1 MGFMD
6 EVRKAGKG
14 IKRAFCDVLSAP
26 FVKEMCDTCANM
38 YRLGWDERNG
48 GNISCMLD
56 EKEVGEYLDLNDV
69 KRVIPLAGVNEASF
83 DTSPLVGK
91 IFIVTG
97 TGKYFKNVKDDP
109 ETNLGIVRIA
119 EDNKGVELLWG
130 YKDGGRPTSELPSH
144 LMCHIARLKVD
155 PENRVVMHS
164 HPTHTLAMNY
174 VHELDEKKFTHTL
187 WEMCTE
193 CIVVFPEGVGI
204 LPWML
209 CGTNEI
215 GEATAKKMNDFRL
228 VVWAMHGI
236 YGAGKTMDETFGLIE
251 TVEKAAQI
259 YMLTCNRPRINTIK
273 DEDMKK
279 LVELFG
285 VKCREDFLDIKKK

>member
-1 MGFMD
+1 MGIID
-6 EVRKAGKG
+6 DIKKAGRSLVRK
-14 IKRAFCDVLSAP
+14 DVLTAP
-26 FVKEMCDTCANM
+26 FVAEMKSTTANM

-48 GNISCMLD
+48 GNISYLLD
-56 EKEVGEYLDLNDV
+56 ENEVAEYLDLENV
-69 KRVIPLAGVNEASF
+69 VRAIPTGFVVPE
-83 DTSPLVGK
+83 LVGK

-97 TGKYFKNVKDDP
+97 TGKYFKNVQSDP
-109 ETNLGIVRIA
+109 ENNLGIIRIA
-119 EDNKGVELLWG
+119 ADGTTAELLWG
-130 YKDGGRPTSELPSH
+130 FADGGRFTSELPSH
-144 LMCHIARLKVD
+144 LMCHAARLRVD
-155 PENRVVMHS
+155 PENRVVMHC

-193 CIVVFPEGVGI
+193 CIVVFPDGVGI

-236 YGAGKTMDETFGLIE
+236 YGTGKTMDETFGLIE

-259 YMLTCNRPRINTIK
+259 YMLTAHLPRKNTIK
-273 DEDMKK
+273 DSQMR
-279 LVELFG
+279 ELAEFFK
-285 VKCREDFLDIKKK
+285 VDYRKDFLK

>member
-1 MGFMD
+1 MKDIFT
-6 EVRKAGKG
+6 
-14 IKRAFCDVLSAP
+14 AP
-26 FVKEMCDTCANM
+26 FVEEMKRTTANM

-48 GNISCMLD
+48 GNISYML
-56 EKEVGEYLDLNDV
+56 EEEEVAEYLDLHKV
-69 KRVIPLAGVNEASF
+69 IRTIPLAGVNAANF
-83 DTSPLVGK
+83 DTAPIEGK

-97 TGKYFKNVKDDP
+97 TGKYFKNVEFDP
-109 ETNLGIVRIA
+109 ETNLGIVRVA
-119 EDNKGVELLWG
+119 KNGTGVELLWG
-130 YKDGGRPTSELPSH
+130 FKDGGRPTSEFPAH
-144 LMCHIARLKVD
+144 LMSHMARLKVD
-155 PENRVVMHS
+155 PLNRVVMHC
-164 HPTHTLAMNY
+164 HPTNTLAMNF

-209 CGTNEI
+209 CGTNSI

-236 YGAGKTMDETFGLIE
+236 YGAGKNMDETFGLIE

-259 YMLTCNRPRINTIK
+259 YMLTCNRPRINTIS
-273 DEDMKK
+273 DSQMKE
-279 LVELFG
+279 LVDLFQIE
-285 VKCREDFLDIKKK
+285 KQTRMDFLNLDE

>member
-1 MGFMD
+1 MKNIFN
-6 EVRKAGKG
+6 
-14 IKRAFCDVLSAP
+14 AP
-26 FVKEMCDTCANM
+26 FVMEMRSTCANM

-48 GNISCMLD
+48 GNISYMLD
-56 EKEVGEYLDLNDV
+56 EKEVAEYLDINNVL
-69 KRVIPLAGVNEASF
+69 RTIPLGF
-83 DTSPLVGK
+83 DAAALVGK

-97 TGKYFKNVKDDP
+97 TGKYFKNVYDDP
-109 ETNLGIVRIA
+109 ETNLGIIKIA
-119 EDNKGVELLWG
+119 DDGKNAELLWG
-130 YKDGGRPTSELPSH
+130 YADGGRFTSELPAH
-144 LMCHIARLKVD
+144 LMSHIARLSVD

-193 CIVVFPEGVGI
+193 CIVVFPDGVGV

-215 GEATAKKMNDFRL
+215 GEATAEKMKEFRL
-228 VVWAMHGI
+228 VVWGMHGI

-259 YMLTCNRPRINTIK
+259 YMLTAHLPRVNTIK
-273 DEDMKK
+273 DEEMVTLAEFFK
-279 LVELFG
+279 
-285 VKCREDFLDIKKK
+285 VKYRKDFLNL